1 LSEKQNKRINIQKKQ
16 KTPYNF
22 VCRRTKQTNIKK
34 EIKEMDKTEF
44 INNFVWKIAFFQ
56 GVRKVLL
63 NEINKSCQS
72 TT

>member
-1 LSEKQNKRINIQKKQ
+1 ML
-16 KTPYNF
+16 
-22 VCRRTKQTNIKK
+22 KK
-34 EIKEMDKTEF
+34 ENKEMDKTEF
-44 INNFVWKIAFFQ
+44 INNFVRKIAFFQ